1 MTQDKITA
9 QPSID
14 IERVLDDILEQEPSE
29 YTFRGKKRKMGWL
42 GNMTIR
48 KLTHI
53 ALKEKDEHKRNMK
66 VCAILR
72 VNGLFAW
79 FRRLAYAFKW
89 RYYYYVI
96 DLTDVE
102 ALSVVNAAKKKL
114 PTDAS
119 TLITILST
127 AMKDTAMAMNKEE
140 VSAIQA
146 GQAGEPHTA

>member
-1 MTQDKITA
+1 MAQEKNVS
-9 QPSID
+9 QPSVD
-14 IERVLDDILEQEPSE
+14 IERVLDGILEQEPSE
-29 YTFRGKKRKMGWL
+29 YTFRGKRRKMGWL
-42 GNMTIR
+42 GNMTLR

-53 ALKEKDEHKRNMK
+53 TLKEKDEHKRNMK

-79 FRRLAYAFKW
+79 FRRVTYAFKW

-146 GQAGEPHTA
+146 GQAGEPRTA

>member
-1 MTQDKITA
+1 MTEDKGVA
-9 QPSID
+9 QPSME
-14 IERVLDDILEQEPSE
+14 IEQVLDGILEQEPSE

-42 GNMTIR
+42 GNMTLR

-53 ALKEKDEHKRNMK
+53 TLTEKDEHKRNMK

-79 FRRLAYAFKW
+79 FRRLAYAFRW

-96 DLTDVE
+96 DLTDIE

-127 AMKDTAMAMNKEE
+127 AMRDTAMAMNREE
-140 VSAIQA
+140 ASATQA
-146 GQAGEPHTA
+146 GQVGGRHTA

>member
-1 MTQDKITA
+1 MA
-9 QPSID
+9 QENVASQPNID
-14 IERVLDDILEQEPSE
+14 IERVLDGVLEQEPSD
-29 YTFRGKKRKMGWL
+29 YTFRGKRRKMGWL

-53 ALKEKDEHKRNMK
+53 TLKEKDEHKRNMK

-127 AMKDTAMAMNKEE
+127 AMRDTAMAMNKAE
-140 VSAIQA
+140 VSVIQA
-146 GQAGEPHTA
+146 GQAGEPRTA